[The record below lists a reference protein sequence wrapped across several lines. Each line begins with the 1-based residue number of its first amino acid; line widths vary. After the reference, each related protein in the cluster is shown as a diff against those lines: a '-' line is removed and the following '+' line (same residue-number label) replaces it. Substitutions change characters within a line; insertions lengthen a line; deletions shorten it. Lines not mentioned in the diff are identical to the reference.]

1 MIFKAS
7 LSLSVYFTQGFREKN
22 KDLMRQDVLM
32 VLKNSRSAFVRDL
45 VGDDPVAVFRWNVVR
60 ATFRAMS
67 AFQQAGN
74 AIKSCG

>member
-1 MIFKAS
+1 
-7 LSLSVYFTQGFREKN
+7 
-22 KDLMRQDVLM
+22 MRQDVLM

-67 AFQQAGN
+67 AFRQAGS
-74 AIKSCG
+74 AIKRCG